1 MKKTFAVLLSL
12 VMCLGLF
19 AGCGGGGD
27 GGSHTHTYA
36 TTWSSDETNHWHA
49 ATCEHTDEVSDLAA
63 HTFGDWTVVT
73 EQTCVQDGVQER
85 ACTVCG
91 YTEEQTLPATG
102 KHDYEVAVHI
112 DGDCVTEE
120 RTSYKCKNCSDT
132 YEEVGNVDPSVHHS
146 TAFACGSHCASCAQ
160 DTAESDHAAAACGL
174 SGHYICDGQDHIQCT
189 IPVDEN
195 MIFGETADGTG
206 MILTGFEAA
215 GTETEI
221 LVPAYVN
228 GKPVVEIADVFDGTL
243 ADIGA
248 WMKTVTYVYI
258 PDTVKTIGMYFVYQM
273 DALEEIRLPKSVTSW
288 AQHTFFDNPSLTE
301 LNIPRGVTTLSG
313 NVGFS
318 DPSSAEAALETISV
332 PSSFTDLDCL
342 RLFFA
347 AKADIA
353 VNYEGTE
360 EEWTALVDTVSDA
373 DLKAIL
379 TADTFEVT
387 CEYDYAAQYTEES
400 NALQLR
406 ISDFTFDFV
415 DGGVAITGYVGDAV
429 ETLAIPATIGGI
441 PVVALAQDALE
452 VLVDGDGTVT
462 ANANLAFVKTFDF
475 SAATNLT
482 TIGNYNFYNLDALE
496 TVVLPDSVTYIGAQC
511 FYDCPNLTTVTLPA
525 GATMNMNNAPFA
537 YCGNLTSVTLPAT
550 LEGTSSAG
558 AFAVEGESAREL
570 SVSFPGSYTVFY
582 LHTKDAAAN
591 LADAEIEYFGGAEIV
606 RDDNGAEYLLSEDA
620 EGNDYYTLVGFYD
633 TVNSPEDGV
642 TPVEA
647 YTIPK
652 TYNDI
657 PIKAIGEAV
666 LNSNAYANED
676 VANWLKTSLTAI
688 LLDGGTTETNI
699 ESIGNYNYVS
709 LAATQ
714 IQLPVS
720 ITNETLVGCFNNI
733 NSIRGAMSSPALSF
747 SALRIPRGVKVLT
760 DCLNWDGGTWFNGN
774 GTDFC
779 TMLLLPNTLEKFDGI
794 CLQGTAPVYGV
805 LMDCTDADAIKTLS
819 SILNNSTVTAANWSA
834 IKQNFENAIAQSL
847 VGGDDNA
854 IFFTGW
860 QINTCTSYATFA
872 EQY

>member
-102 KHDYEVAVHI
+102 VHDYEVAVHI

-120 RTSYKCKNCSDT
+120 RTSYKCKNCSNT

-195 MIFGETADGTG
+195 MIFEETADGTG

-221 LVPAYVN
+221 LVPAYVD
-228 GKPVVEIADVFDGTL
+228 GKPVVEIADDVFQAYGDPAT
-243 ADIGA
+243 AVQA
-248 WMKTVTYVYI
+248 WLQTVTYLYI
-258 PDTVKTIGMYFVYQM
+258 PDTVTAIGDWFAWHMY
-273 DALEEIRLPKSVTSW
+273 ALEELRLPKAVEFGE
-288 AQHTFFDNPSLTE
+288 APVFDCMSLTE
-301 LNIPRGVTTLSG
+301 YSIPRGTVTFS
-313 NVGFS
+313 NVVGFS
-318 DPSSAEAALETISV
+318 GTQSDTPVLETIAI
-332 PSSFTDLDCL
+332 PSSFTGLDTL
-342 RLFFA
+342 KTFFTVGENV
-347 AKADIA
+347 A
-353 VNYEGTE
+353 VNYEGTA
-360 EEWTALVDTVSDA
+360 EEWAALVDTVSDA

-387 CEYDYAAQYTEES
+387 FGYNYAAQYTEES

-429 ETLAIPATIGGI
+429 ETLALPAAIGGI
-441 PVVALAQDALE
+441 PVVALAQNALQ
-452 VLVDGDGTVT
+452 VVTDGDGNVT
-462 ANANLAFVKTFDF
+462 ANANLASVKTFDF
-475 SAATNLT
+475 TAATSLT

-537 YCGNLTSVTLPAT
+537 YCGKLTSVTLPGT
-550 LEGTSSAG
+550 LEGTSNAG
-558 AFAVEGESAREL
+558 AFAVEGESERNL

-591 LADAEIEYFGGAEIV
+591 LADAEIEYFGGAETV
-606 RDDNGAEYLLSEDA
+606 RDGNGVEYMLCEDA
-620 EGNDYYTLVGFYD
+620 EGNEYYTLVGFYD
-633 TVNSPEDGV
+633 TVNNPDDGV
-642 TPVEA
+642 TPVTG
-647 YTIPK
+647 YTIPL
-652 TYNDI
+652 TYNNI

-666 LNSNAYANED
+666 FNANAYVNED
-676 VANWLKTSLTAI
+676 IANWLGSSLGAI
-688 LLDGGTTETNI
+688 VLEGGATGTNI
-699 ESIGNYNYVS
+699 DSIGNYNYVG

-714 IQLPVS
+714 INQPDS
-720 ITNETLVGCFNNI
+720 IINETLVGCYCDLNGAPESNNFY
-733 NSIRGAMSSPALSF
+733 IRV
-747 SALRIPRGVKVLT
+747 PRGVKVLE
-760 DCLNWDGGTWFNGN
+760 DCFQWSGN
-774 GTDFC
+774 YFPG
-779 TMLLLPNTLEKFDGI
+779 MAVPYLGYIILPSSLE
-794 CLQGTAPVYGV
+794 
-805 LMDCTDADAIKTLS
+805 M
-819 SILNNSTVTAANWSA
+819 
-834 IKQNFENAIAQSL
+834 
-847 VGGDDNA
+847 
-854 IFFTGW
+854 FTGECW
-860 QINTCTSYATFA
+860 TYSASVPSSFGVVMDAESAQVANAWDELLQASTCTTAGWGGAIVPFFQSFITAGLINPAGFTYDLFIGLG
-872 EQY
+872 Y

>member
-102 KHDYEVAVHI
+102 VHDYEVAVHI

-120 RTSYKCKNCSDT
+120 RTSYKCKNCSNT

-195 MIFGETADGTG
+195 MIFEETADGTG

-221 LVPAYVN
+221 LVPAYVDS
-228 GKPVVEIADVFDGTL
+228 KPVVEIADDVFQAYGDPAT
-243 ADIGA
+243 AVQA
-248 WMKTVTYVYI
+248 WLQTVTYLYI
-258 PDTVKTIGMYFVYQM
+258 PDTVTAIGDWFAWHMY
-273 DALEEIRLPKSVTSW
+273 ALEELRLPKAVEFGE
-288 AQHTFFDNPSLTE
+288 APVFDCMSLTE
-301 LNIPRGVTTLSG
+301 YSIPRGTVTFS
-313 NVGFS
+313 NVVGFS
-318 DPSSAEAALETISV
+318 GTQSDTPVLETIAI
-332 PSSFTDLDCL
+332 PSSFTGLDTL
-342 RLFFA
+342 KTFFTVGENV
-347 AKADIA
+347 A
-353 VNYEGTE
+353 VNYEGTA
-360 EEWTALVDTVSDA
+360 EEWAALVDTVSDA

-387 CEYDYAAQYTEES
+387 FGYNYAAQYTEES

-462 ANANLAFVKTFDF
+462 ANANLASVKTFDF

-496 TVVLPDSVTYIGAQC
+496 TVVLPDSVTYIGSQC
-511 FYDCPNLTTVTLPA
+511 FYDCPNLTTVTLPE
-525 GATMNMNNAPFA
+525 GATMDMSNAPFA
-537 YCGNLTSVTLPAT
+537 LCDKLTSVTLPAT
-550 LEGTSSAG
+550 LEGTSNAG

-570 SVSFPGSYTVFY
+570 SISFPGSYTVFY

-591 LADAEIEYFGGAEIV
+591 LADAEIEYFGGAETV
-606 RDDNGAEYLLSEDA
+606 RDGNGVEYMLCEDA

-633 TVNSPEDGV
+633 TVKAGDPLA
-642 TPVEA
+642 PVA
-647 YTIPK
+647 GYTIPK

-666 LNSNAYANED
+666 FNANAYANED
-676 VANWLKTSLTAI
+676 VANWLESTVTAVI
-688 LLDGGTTETNI
+688 VGIMNI
-699 ESIGNYNYVS
+699 AEDQTVTWSDNNVTSIGNYNFVGMT
-709 LAATQ
+709 ACA
-714 IQLPVS
+714 QLRLPTA
-720 ITNETLVGCFNNI
+720 ITNATLVGCYVDLNAATY
-733 NSIRGAMSSPALSF
+733 IRV
-747 SALRIPRGVKVLT
+747 PRGVKVLD
-760 DCLNWDGGTWFNGN
+760 DCFQWSGAYFGGATGRWLILPSSMEMFTGECWTGTPNGF
-774 GTDFC
+774 GF
-779 TMLLLPNTLEKFDGI
+779 
-794 CLQGTAPVYGV
+794 V
-805 LMDCTDADAIKTLS
+805 LDVS
-819 SILNNSTVTAANWSA
+819 NNSASDTLNT
-834 IKQNFENAIAQSL
+834 IL
-847 VGGDDNA
+847 DNS
-854 IFFTGW
+854 
-860 QINTCTSYATFA
+860 TCTTATWEGAIVPFFKTFA
-872 EQY
+872 GAGLVLGEGNAAGFTYNLFISLGF

>member
-1 MKKTFAVLLSL
+1 
-12 VMCLGLF
+12 MCLGLF

-102 KHDYEVAVHI
+102 VHDYEVAVHI

-120 RTSYKCKNCSDT
+120 RTSYKCKNCSNT

-195 MIFGETADGTG
+195 MIFEETADGTG

-221 LVPAYVN
+221 LVPAYVD
-228 GKPVVEIADVFDGTL
+228 GKPVVEIADDVFQAYGDPAT
-243 ADIGA
+243 AVQA
-248 WMKTVTYVYI
+248 WLQTVTYLYI
-258 PDTVKTIGMYFVYQM
+258 PDTVTAIGDWFAWHMY
-273 DALEEIRLPKSVTSW
+273 ALEELRLPKAVEFGE
-288 AQHTFFDNPSLTE
+288 APVFDCMSLTE
-301 LNIPRGVTTLSG
+301 YSIPRGTVTFS
-313 NVGFS
+313 NVVGFS
-318 DPSSAEAALETISV
+318 GTQSDTPVLETIAI
-332 PSSFTDLDCL
+332 PSSFTGLDTL
-342 RLFFA
+342 KTFFTVGENV
-347 AKADIA
+347 A
-353 VNYEGTE
+353 VNYEGTA
-360 EEWTALVDTVSDA
+360 EEWAALVDTVSDA
-373 DLKAIL
+373 DLKSIL

-387 CEYDYAAQYTEES
+387 FGYNYAAQYTEES

-462 ANANLAFVKTFDF
+462 ANANLAKVKTFDF

-496 TVVLPDSVTYIGAQC
+496 TVVLPDSVTYIGSQC
-511 FYDCPNLTTVTLPA
+511 FYDCPNLTTVTLPE
-525 GATMNMNNAPFA
+525 GATMDMSNAPFA
-537 YCGNLTSVTLPAT
+537 LCDKLTSVTLPAT
-550 LEGTSSAG
+550 LEGTSNAG

-570 SVSFPGSYTVFY
+570 SISFPGSYTVFD
-582 LHTKDAAAN
+582 LHTKPAAAN
-591 LADAEIEYFGGAEIV
+591 LADAEIEYFGGAATV
-606 RDDNGAEYLLSEDA
+606 QDGNGVEYMLCEDA

-633 TVNSPEDGV
+633 TVKAGDPLA
-642 TPVEA
+642 PVA
-647 YTIPK
+647 GYTIPK

-666 LNSNAYANED
+666 FNANAYANED
-676 VANWLKTSLTAI
+676 VANWLKSTLGAI
-688 LLDGGTTETNI
+688 VLEGGATETNI
-699 ESIGNYNYVS
+699 ESIGNYNYVG

-714 IQLPVS
+714 INQPDS
-720 ITNETLVGCFNNI
+720 IINETLVGCYCDLNGTPQSNNFY
-733 NSIRGAMSSPALSF
+733 IRV
-747 SALRIPRGVKVLT
+747 PRGVKVLE
-760 DCLNWDGGTWFNGN
+760 DCFRWSGN
-774 GTDFC
+774 YFPGMATPY
-779 TMLLLPNTLEKFDGI
+779 LGYIILPSSLE
-794 CLQGTAPVYGV
+794 
-805 LMDCTDADAIKTLS
+805 M
-819 SILNNSTVTAANWSA
+819 
-834 IKQNFENAIAQSL
+834 
-847 VGGDDNA
+847 
-854 IFFTGW
+854 FTGECW
-860 QINTCTSYATFA
+860 AYSASVPNSFGVVMDAESEQVANAWDELLQASTCTTAGWGGAIVPFFQTFITA
-872 EQY
+872 GLINPAGFTYDLFIGLGY

>member
-102 KHDYEVAVHI
+102 VHDYEVAVHI

-120 RTSYKCKNCSDT
+120 RTSYKCKNCSNT

-146 TAFACGSHCASCAQ
+146 TAFACGSHCVSCAPN
-160 DTAESDHAAAACGL
+160 TTESDHAAAACGL

-195 MIFGETADGTG
+195 MIFEETADGTG

-221 LVPAYVN
+221 LVPAYVD
-228 GKPVVEIADVFDGTL
+228 GKPVVEIADDVFQAYGDPAT
-243 ADIGA
+243 AVQA
-248 WMKTVTYVYI
+248 WLQTVTYLYI
-258 PDTVKTIGMYFVYQM
+258 PDTVTAIGDWFAWHMY
-273 DALEEIRLPKSVTSW
+273 ALEELRLPKAVEFGE
-288 AQHTFFDNPSLTE
+288 APVFDCMSLTE
-301 LNIPRGVTTLSG
+301 YSIPRGTVTFS
-313 NVGFS
+313 NVVGFS
-318 DPSSAEAALETISV
+318 GTQSDTPVLETIAI
-332 PSSFTDLDCL
+332 PSSFTGLDTL
-342 RLFFA
+342 KTFFTVGENV
-347 AKADIA
+347 A
-353 VNYEGTE
+353 VNYEGTA
-360 EEWTALVDTVSDA
+360 EEWAALVDTVSDA

-387 CEYDYAAQYTEES
+387 FGYNYAAQYTEES

-462 ANANLAFVKTFDF
+462 ANANLAKVKTFDF

-496 TVVLPDSVTYIGAQC
+496 TVVLPDSVTYIGSQC
-511 FYDCPNLTTVTLPA
+511 FYDCPNLTTVTLPE
-525 GATMNMNNAPFA
+525 GATMDMSNAPFA
-537 YCGNLTSVTLPAT
+537 LCDKLTSVTLPAT
-550 LEGTSSAG
+550 LEGTSNAG

-570 SVSFPGSYTVFY
+570 SISFPGSYTVFY

-591 LADAEIEYFGGAEIV
+591 LADAEIEYFGGAETV
-606 RDDNGAEYLLSEDA
+606 RDGNGSEYLLCEDA

-633 TVNSPEDGV
+633 TVKAGDPLA
-642 TPVEA
+642 PVA
-647 YTIPK
+647 GYTIPK

-666 LNSNAYANED
+666 FNANAYANED
-676 VANWLKTSLTAI
+676 VANWLESTVTAVI
-688 LLDGGTTETNI
+688 VGIMNI
-699 ESIGNYNYVS
+699 AEDQTVTWSDNNVTSIGNYNFVGMT
-709 LAATQ
+709 ACA
-714 IQLPVS
+714 QLRLPTA
-720 ITNETLVGCFNNI
+720 ITNATLVGCYVDLNAATY
-733 NSIRGAMSSPALSF
+733 IRV
-747 SALRIPRGVKVLT
+747 PRGVKVLD
-760 DCLNWDGGTWFNGN
+760 DCFQWSGAYFGGATGRWLILPSSMEMFTGECWTGTPNGF
-774 GTDFC
+774 GF
-779 TMLLLPNTLEKFDGI
+779 
-794 CLQGTAPVYGV
+794 V
-805 LMDCTDADAIKTLS
+805 LDVS
-819 SILNNSTVTAANWSA
+819 NNSASDTLNT
-834 IKQNFENAIAQSL
+834 IL
-847 VGGDDNA
+847 DNS
-854 IFFTGW
+854 
-860 QINTCTSYATFA
+860 TCTTATWEGAIVPFFKTFA
-872 EQY
+872 GAGLVLGEGNAAGFTYNLFISLGF

>member
-195 MIFGETADGTG
+195 MIFEETADGTG

-221 LVPAYVN
+221 LVPAYVD

-441 PVVALAQDALE
+441 PVVALAQNALQVNVAPDPDEGE
-452 VLVDGDGTVT
+452 V
-462 ANANLAFVKTFDF
+462 ASENLASVKTFDF

-496 TVVLPDSVTYIGAQC
+496 TVVLPDSVTYIGSQC
-511 FYDCPNLTTVTLPA
+511 FYDCPKLTTVTLPE
-525 GATMNMNNAPFA
+525 GATMDMSNAPFA

-558 AFAVEGESAREL
+558 AFAVEGEPTREL

-591 LADAEIEYFGGAEIV
+591 LADAEIEYFGGAETV
-606 RDDNGAEYLLSEDA
+606 RDGNGVEYMLCQDA
-620 EGNDYYTLVGFYD
+620 EGNEYYTLVGFYD
-633 TVNSPEDGV
+633 TVKAGEPIA
-642 TPVEA
+642 PVA
-647 YTIPK
+647 GYTIPK
-652 TYNDI
+652 AYNEI

-666 LNSNAYANED
+666 FNSNAYANED
-676 VANWLKTSLTAI
+676 VANWLKSTLGAI
-688 LLDGGTTETNI
+688 ALEGGATGTNI
-699 ESIGNYNYVS
+699 ESIGNYNYVG

-714 IQLPVS
+714 INQPDS
-720 ITNETLVGCFNNI
+720 IINETLVGCYCDLNGTPQSNNFY
-733 NSIRGAMSSPALSF
+733 IRV
-747 SALRIPRGVKVLT
+747 PRGVKVLE
-760 DCLNWDGGTWFNGN
+760 DCFRWSGN
-774 GTDFC
+774 YFPGMATPY
-779 TMLLLPNTLEKFDGI
+779 LGYIILPSSLE
-794 CLQGTAPVYGV
+794 
-805 LMDCTDADAIKTLS
+805 M
-819 SILNNSTVTAANWSA
+819 
-834 IKQNFENAIAQSL
+834 
-847 VGGDDNA
+847 
-854 IFFTGW
+854 FTGECW
-860 QINTCTSYATFA
+860 TYSASVPNSFGVVMDAESAQVANAWDELLQASTCTTAGWGGAIVPFFQTFITA
-872 EQY
+872 GLINPAGFTYDLFIGLGY

>member
-373 DLKAIL
+373 DLKAIHHRL
-379 TADTFEVT
+379 
-387 CEYDYAAQYTEES
+387 CGRCGG
-400 NALQLR
+400 NAR
-406 ISDFTFDFV
+406 HPRNHRR
-415 DGGVAITGYVGDAV
+415 Y
-429 ETLAIPATIGGI
+429 P
-441 PVVALAQDALE
+441 
-452 VLVDGDGTVT
+452 
-462 ANANLAFVKTFDF
+462 
-475 SAATNLT
+475 
-482 TIGNYNFYNLDALE
+482 
-496 TVVLPDSVTYIGAQC
+496 
-511 FYDCPNLTTVTLPA
+511 
-525 GATMNMNNAPFA
+525 
-537 YCGNLTSVTLPAT
+537 
-550 LEGTSSAG
+550 
-558 AFAVEGESAREL
+558 R
-570 SVSFPGSYTVFY
+570 
-582 LHTKDAAAN
+582 
-591 LADAEIEYFGGAEIV
+591 
-606 RDDNGAEYLLSEDA
+606 
-620 EGNDYYTLVGFYD
+620 
-633 TVNSPEDGV
+633 
-642 TPVEA
+642 
-647 YTIPK
+647 
-652 TYNDI
+652 
-657 PIKAIGEAV
+657 
-666 LNSNAYANED
+666 
-676 VANWLKTSLTAI
+676 
-688 LLDGGTTETNI
+688 
-699 ESIGNYNYVS
+699 
-709 LAATQ
+709 
-714 IQLPVS
+714 
-720 ITNETLVGCFNNI
+720 
-733 NSIRGAMSSPALSF
+733 RGARAGRF
-747 SALRIPRGVKVLT
+747 G
-760 DCLNWDGGTWFNGN
+760 
-774 GTDFC
+774 
-779 TMLLLPNTLEKFDGI
+779 
-794 CLQGTAPVYGV
+794 
-805 LMDCTDADAIKTLS
+805 
-819 SILNNSTVTAANWSA
+819 STRRR
-834 IKQNFENAIAQSL
+834 
-847 VGGDDNA
+847 
-854 IFFTGW
+854 
-860 QINTCTSYATFA
+860 
-872 EQY
+872 

>member
-1 MKKTFAVLLSL
+1 
-12 VMCLGLF
+12 MCLGLF

-195 MIFGETADGTG
+195 MIFEETADGTG

-221 LVPAYVN
+221 LVPAYVD
-228 GKPVVEIADVFDGTL
+228 GKPVVEIAADVFQAHPGDT
-243 ADIGA
+243 ATKA
-248 WMKTVTYVYI
+248 WLQTVTYLYI
-258 PDTVKTIGMYFVYQM
+258 PDTVTAIGDWFAWHMYG
-273 DALEEIRLPKSVTSW
+273 LEELRLPKAVEFG
-288 AQHTFFDNPSLTE
+288 AGAVFDCMSLTE
-301 LNIPRGVTTLSG
+301 INIPRGTVTFSRDLGFSGTLSG
-313 NVGFS
+313 T
-318 DPSSAEAALETISV
+318 PALETISI
-332 PSSFTDLDCL
+332 PSSFTGLDTLKTC
-342 RLFFA
+342 FTVGENV
-347 AKADIA
+347 A
-353 VNYEGTE
+353 VNYEGTA
-360 EEWTALVDTVSDA
+360 EEWAALVDTVSDA

-387 CEYDYAAQYTEES
+387 FGYNYEAQYTEES

-429 ETLAIPATIGGI
+429 DTLAIPATIGGI

-452 VLVDGDGTVT
+452 VLVDGEGNVT
-462 ANANLAFVKTFDF
+462 ANANLAKVKTFDF

-496 TVVLPDSVTYIGAQC
+496 TVVLPDSVTYIGSQC

-525 GATMNMNNAPFA
+525 GATMDMSNAPFA
-537 YCGNLTSVTLPAT
+537 YCGKLTSVTLPAT

-620 EGNDYYTLVGFYD
+620 EGNDYYTLVGYYAVPSSD
-633 TVNSPEDGV
+633 LEPDGV
-642 TPVEA
+642 TEH
-647 YTIPK
+647 TINL
-652 TYNDI
+652 TYNNI

-666 LNSNAYANED
+666 FNVNAYANED
-676 VANWLKTSLTAI
+676 IANWLKST
-688 LLDGGTTETNI
+688 LLVLVLEGGATGTNI
-699 ESIGNYNYVS
+699 ESIGNYNYVG
-709 LAATQ
+709 LTAATQ
-714 IQLPVS
+714 INQPDS
-720 ITNETLVGCFNNI
+720 IINETLVGCYVDLNA
-733 NSIRGAMSSPALSF
+733 SLYIRV
-747 SALRIPRGVKVLT
+747 PRGVKVLE
-760 DCLNWDGGTWFNGN
+760 DCFQWSGAYFGGAGGRW
-774 GTDFC
+774 
-779 TMLLLPNTLEKFDGI
+779 LVLPSSLEMFTGE
-794 CLQGTAPVYGV
+794 CWTGAYSAFGFV
-805 LMDCTDADAIKTLS
+805 MDVSYDSANATLS
-819 SILNNSTVTAANWSA
+819 TLLDNSPCTTAAWEGA
-834 IKQNFENAIAQSL
+834 IVPFFKTFNAAWL
-847 VGGDDNA
+847 VHGAGG
-854 IFFTGW
+854 FFPSDP
-860 QINTCTSYATFA
+860 INNPTNLDTPMFSYDLFINLN
-872 EQY
+872 Y

>member
-49 ATCEHTDEVSDLAA
+49 ATCEHTDEMSDLAA

-102 KHDYEVAVHI
+102 VHDYEVAVHI

-195 MIFGETADGTG
+195 MIFEETADGTG

-221 LVPAYVN
+221 LVPAYVD

-318 DPSSAEAALETISV
+318 DPSSAEAAIETISV

-496 TVVLPDSVTYIGAQC
+496 TVVLPDSVTYIGSQC
-511 FYDCPNLTTVTLPA
+511 FYDCPNLTAVTLPE
-525 GATMNMNNAPFA
+525 GATMDMSNAPFA

-550 LEGTSSAG
+550 LEGTSNAG

-591 LADAEIEYFGGAEIV
+591 LADAEIEYFGGAETV
-606 RDDNGAEYLLSEDA
+606 RDNGAEYLLCEDA

-699 ESIGNYNYVS
+699 ESIGNYNYVG
-709 LAATQ
+709 LTAATQ
-714 IQLPVS
+714 INQPDS
-720 ITNETLVGCFNNI
+720 IINETLVGCYVDLNA
-733 NSIRGAMSSPALSF
+733 SLYIRV
-747 SALRIPRGVKVLT
+747 PRGVKVLE
-760 DCLNWDGGTWFNGN
+760 DCFQWSGAYFGGAGGRW
-774 GTDFC
+774 
-779 TMLLLPNTLEKFDGI
+779 LVLPSSLEMFTGE
-794 CLQGTAPVYGV
+794 CWTGAYSAFGFV
-805 LMDCTDADAIKTLS
+805 MDVSYDSANATLS
-819 SILNNSTVTAANWSA
+819 TLLDNSPCTTAAWEGA
-834 IKQNFENAIAQSL
+834 IVPFFKTFNAAWL
-847 VGGDDNA
+847 VHGAGG
-854 IFFTGW
+854 FFPSDP
-860 QINTCTSYATFA
+860 INNPTNLDTPMFSYDLFINLN
-872 EQY
+872 Y